1 MMMRHA
7 MALGMGVHSSSRL
20 VKPESVPADVSW
32 ARIVERETRDT
43 LNEIKRERED
53 ARDDA
58 IDAFQV
64 LLLHH
69 QQELFDAGLLKEGD
83 TLYKIVC
90 RAAGVPY
97 RKRKPRNVSR

>member
-7 MALGMGVHSSSRL
+7 MRLGMGVHSSSL
-20 VKPESVPADVSW
+20 VKSESVPADVSW

-43 LNEIKRERED
+43 LSEIKRERED

-64 LLLHH
+64 LLLRH

-97 RKRKPRNVSR
+97 RKRKPRNGNR